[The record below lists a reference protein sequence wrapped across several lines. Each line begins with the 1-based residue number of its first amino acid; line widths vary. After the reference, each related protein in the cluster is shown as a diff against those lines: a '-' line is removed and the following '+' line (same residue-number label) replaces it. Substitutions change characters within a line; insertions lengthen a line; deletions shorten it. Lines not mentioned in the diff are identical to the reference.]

1 MSNFLSNYKS
11 ISKNSDISYRVD
23 IKRKRLYVPKKWQG
37 KRIIIAQDGAII
49 SDKNGA
55 LVNKQGFASIA
66 KVSAQDIS
74 KIAQAVSAYNKRK

>member
-37 KRIIIAQDGAII
+37 KRISVNDKGAII
-49 SDKNGA
+49 ECAQGA
-55 LVNKQGFASIA
+55 LVNAQGFASIGKA
-66 KVSAQDIS
+66 SASDIS